1 MSENIDDDN
10 DDAIPEYAPLTKK
23 QTAFTDAVIESGF
36 EHGSIIAAYRSA
48 YDSHGGTDNTHSVEA
63 WRLLRN
69 PKIAR
74 RLQDAANAQGAT
86 RDRLISGILGRTETT
101 PNDATAISGYEL
113 LARITGLLS
122 TTTAPVP
129 TYQQTN
135 TAINV
140 TSGALVDILQMLGSP
155 SESTNVIE
163 SVSSGASR
171 LSNSG

>member
-1 MSENIDDDN
+1 
-10 DDAIPEYAPLTKK
+10 
-23 QTAFTDAVIESGF
+23 
-36 EHGSIIAAYRSA
+36 
-48 YDSHGGTDNTHSVEA
+48 
-63 WRLLRN
+63 
-69 PKIAR
+69 
-74 RLQDAANAQGAT
+74 
-86 RDRLISGILGRTETT
+86 LISGILGRTETT